1 MAAPAPLM
9 AGTKHKPLMRSLGEF
24 FGHIIRGVKT
34 DPSEPKR
41 TVVRKQ
47 VEEED
52 QGDIVLRR
60 TTIEEIEIKTDMQQ
74 APEGA
79 TEDSPD
85 QPPEEQDRRDCG

>member
-1 MAAPAPLM
+1 M

-60 TTIEEIEIKTDMQQ
+60 TTIEEIEIKTGMQE
-74 APEGA
+74 APPGA
-79 TEDSPD
+79 TEDNPD
-85 QPPEEQDRRDCG
+85 QPPEEPDRSESR